1 MTNPAQLDKDKVAF
15 PSDEEVKSA
24 DTFKTAYVFYKYD
37 NIEKRY
43 TFVSPAIEKLTGYTI
58 DELNEIGFDT
68 IIKDTI
74 VESINSYP
82 ANHKSV
88 EKIKECFAT
97 YLIETKSGG
106 LKWIENNSLAY
117 LDSSGQPTSITG
129 ILQDVSAS
137 MKDEKVKQIVLEI
150 LEEAN

>member
-1 MTNPAQLDKDKVAF
+1 MTNPAQLDKDKVDF

-24 DTFKTAYVFYKYD
+24 DTLKTAYVFYKYD
-37 NIEKRY
+37 NINKRY

-58 DELNEIGFDT
+58 DALNEIGFDT

-82 ANHKSV
+82 ANHKSA

-97 YLIETKSGG
+97 YLIETK
-106 LKWIENNSLAY
+106 KR
-117 LDSSGQPTSITG
+117 
-129 ILQDVSAS
+129 
-137 MKDEKVKQIVLEI
+137 QIKMD
-150 LEEAN
+150 